1 MSYPSSPER
10 LGQSINLFMHVLT
23 GVSVDQYGDA
33 TPCAAFTVR
42 DLVNHVAKM
51 FLMTEAIGTGTE
63 WDPSVATADP
73 MPFLAETPE
82 SGWPPLLAE
91 RAQAAAKTWADPQVW
106 EGEASL
112 SGSLMATATVG
123 GILIAEFTV
132 HAWDLA
138 VATGRFLRI
147 PDHLAAS
154 SLEIYRREAPRM
166 RGLGLLADEVMP
178 DADASLFDQVL
189 ALSGRDPRWGP
200 PPRAA
205 RDLST
210 EA

>member
-10 LGQSINLFMHVLT
+10 LGQSIDLFMRVLT

-42 DLVNHVAKM
+42 DLVNHTAKM
-51 FLMTEAIGTGTE
+51 FLMTEAVGAGTE
-63 WDPSVATADP
+63 WDPSIAAADP
-73 MPFLAETPE
+73 MPFLAGTPE
-82 SGWPPLLAE
+82 TGWPPLLSE
-91 RAQAAAKTWADPQVW
+91 RAQAAAKTWAVPQAW
-106 EGEASL
+106 EGEANL
-112 SGSLMATATVG
+112 SGSLMATATIG
-123 GILIAEFTV
+123 GILIAEFTI

-138 VATGRFLRI
+138 VATGQSPQI
-147 PDHLAAS
+147 PDHLAES

-166 RGLGLLADEVMP
+166 RGLGLLADEVTL
-178 DADASLFDQVL
+178 DAGASLFDQVL
-189 ALSGRDPRWGP
+189 ALSGRDPRWRP

-205 RDLST
+205 RAHSG

>member
-1 MSYPSSPER
+1 MSDPSSPEQ
-10 LGQSINLFMHVLT
+10 LGQSINLLMHVLT
-23 GVSVDQYGDA
+23 GVSVQQYGDA
-33 TPCAAFTVR
+33 TPCAAFTAR

-51 FLMTEAIGTGTE
+51 FLMAEAIGAGTE
-63 WDPSVATADP
+63 WDPSVAATDP

-91 RAQAAAKTWADPQVW
+91 RAQAAAKTWAAPQAW
-106 EGEASL
+106 EGEANL
-112 SGSLMATATVG
+112 SGSLMTTATIG
-123 GILIAEFTV
+123 GILITEFTV

-138 VATGRFLRI
+138 VATGQVPQI
-147 PDHLAAS
+147 PDHLAES

-166 RGLGLLADEVMP
+166 RGLGLLADEVP
-178 DADASLFDQVL
+178 LDVDASLFDQVL
-189 ALSGRDPRWGP
+189 ALSGRDPGWRP

-205 RDLST
+205 RAHSG